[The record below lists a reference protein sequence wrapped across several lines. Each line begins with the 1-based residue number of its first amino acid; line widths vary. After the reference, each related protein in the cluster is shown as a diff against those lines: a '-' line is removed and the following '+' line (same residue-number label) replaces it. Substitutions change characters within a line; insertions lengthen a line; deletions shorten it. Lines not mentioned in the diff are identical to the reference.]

1 MSRYAQLRKEE
12 RIMLNAI
19 KRESNKTYTE
29 NGAVTNVSTYS
40 DCLDL
45 FATVGA
51 LRKASE
57 QEILNRFIR
66 AYTEDPDKA
75 MKIIFFARDV
85 RGGLGERRMFRTVM
99 TYLAANEPASVKKN
113 IEYFCEY
120 GRYDDLLS
128 LMGTPCEKDMLAY
141 IAKQF
146 ATDMKALEAGE
157 SVSLLAKWLPS
168 VNASNA
174 DAVAMAKKIARS
186 MKMTD
191 RDYRKAVVALR
202 AKIRIIEN
210 NLREKDYTFDYSKQ
224 PSKAMFKYRAAFM
237 RNDGKRYGEFINK
250 VSKGEAKLNA
260 RTVMPYELIDPY
272 LNNGWRSN
280 MPSIEN
286 MTEEE
291 KRVLNATWE
300 SLPDFGGDEN
310 ALAVIDTS
318 GSMYWSTNPKPASV
332 ALSLGLYFAER
343 NKGLFHNH
351 FIEFSRD
358 AKLIEIKG
366 DTFADRLRY
375 VASFCE
381 VADTNIEAVF
391 DLILRAAVKNHI
403 PQEEMPATLYL
414 ISDMEFNGCVRNA
427 GQTNF
432 ENAKKKYRA
441 HGYRLPNI
449 VFWNVQSRNRQQ
461 PVTMNEQGVALVSGC
476 TPRLFSM
483 VASGNIDPYSFMM
496 EVVESERYEKIVA

>member
-1 MSRYAQLRKEE
+1 MKT
-12 RIMLNAI
+12 MLNAI
-19 KRESNKTYTE
+19 KTESNKTYTE

-57 QEILNRFIR
+57 QEILDRFIR

-75 MKIIFFARDV
+75 MKIIFFARDI
-85 RGGLGERRMFRTVM
+85 RGGLGERRVFRTVM
-99 TYLAANEPASVKKN
+99 TYLAAQEPASVKKN
-113 IEYFCEY
+113 IEYFGEY

-128 LMGTPCEKDMLAY
+128 LMGTPCENDMLAY

-146 ATDMKALEAGE
+146 AEDMEALAAGK

-174 DAVAMAKKIARS
+174 DTVVMAKKIARS

-237 RNDGKRYGEFINK
+237 RNDGERYGAFINK

-260 RTVMPYELIDPY
+260 KTVMPYELVDPF
-272 LNNGWRSN
+272 LTGGWYSGRTFMRDISD
-280 MPSIEN
+280 
-286 MTEEE
+286 EE
-291 KRVLNATWE
+291 KNVLNATWE
-300 SLPDFGGDEN
+300 SMPDFGGDQN
-310 ALAVIDTS
+310 AIAVVDTS
-318 GSMYWSTNPKPASV
+318 GSMYCSSNPRPASV

-351 FIEFSRD
+351 FIEFSHN
-358 AKLIEIKG
+358 AKLIELKG

-375 VASFCE
+375 IASFNE
-381 VADTNIEAVF
+381 IADTNIEAVF
-391 DLILRAAVKNHI
+391 DLILRAAVKNRI
-403 PQEEMPATLYL
+403 PQEEMPATLYI
-414 ISDMEFNGCVRNA
+414 ISDMEFNSCVRNA
-427 GQTNF
+427 GLTNF
-432 ENAKKKYRA
+432 ENAKMNYEA
-441 HGYRLPNI
+441 HGYKLPNV

-476 TPRLFSM
+476 TPKLFSM
-483 VASGNIDPYSFMM
+483 VAGGNIDPYSFMM
-496 EVVESERYEKIVA
+496 EVVGSERYEKIVA

>member
-1 MSRYAQLRKEE
+1 M
-12 RIMLNAI
+12 INAI

-29 NGAVTNVSTYS
+29 NGAVTNVSTFS

-57 QEILNRFIR
+57 QEILDRFIR
-66 AYTEDPDKA
+66 AYTEDSDTA
-75 MKIIFFARDV
+75 MKILFFARDI
-85 RGGLGERRMFRTVM
+85 RGGLGERRVFRTVM
-99 TYLAANEPASVKKN
+99 TYLAAHEPTSVKKN
-113 IEYFCEY
+113 IEYFGEY
-120 GRYDDLLS
+120 GRFDDLLS

-146 ATDMKALEAGE
+146 TVDMEALNAGE

-191 RDYRKAVVALR
+191 RDYRKAVVELR

-210 NLREKDYTFDYSKQ
+210 NLREKDYSFDYSKQ
-224 PSKAMFKYRAAFM
+224 PSKAMFKYRAAFL
-237 RNDGKRYGEFINK
+237 RNDTERYKSFINK
-250 VSKGEAKLNA
+250 VSVGEAKLHA
-260 RTVMPYELIDPY
+260 GTIMPYELVDPY
-272 LNNGWRSN
+272 LEKHWGHEFMRG
-280 MPSIEN
+280 I
-286 MTEEE
+286 TEDE
-291 KRVLNATWE
+291 KKILNATWE

-318 GSMYWSTNPKPASV
+318 GSMYWTTRPTPASV

-351 FIEFSRD
+351 FIEFSHNAR
-358 AKLIEIKG
+358 LIEIKG
-366 DTFADRLRY
+366 ETFADRLRY
-375 VASFCE
+375 VTSFCE

-403 PQEEMPATLYL
+403 PQSEMPATLYL
-414 ISDMEFNGCVRNA
+414 ISDMEFNSCVRNA
-427 GQTNF
+427 GATNF
-432 ENAKKKYRA
+432 ENAKKKYEA
-441 HGYRLPNI
+441 HGYKLPNV

-496 EVVESERYEKIVA
+496 EVVGNERYEKIVA

>member
-1 MSRYAQLRKEE
+1 
-12 RIMLNAI
+12 MLNALR
-19 KRESNKTYTE
+19 RESNRTFTE
-29 NGAVTNVSTYS
+29 NGAVTLVSTYS

-57 QEILNRFIR
+57 QEILDRFIR

-75 MKIIFFARDV
+75 MKIIFFARDI
-85 RGGLGERRMFRTVM
+85 RGGLGERRVFRTVM

-113 IEYFCEY
+113 IEYFGEY

-128 LMGTPCEKDMLAY
+128 LMGTPCEKEMLTY
-141 IAKQF
+141 VAKQF
-146 ATDMKALEAGE
+146 AADMEALRAGD

-174 DAVAMAKKIARS
+174 ETVAMAKKIARS

-191 RDYRKAVVALR
+191 RDYRKAVVELR

-237 RNDGKRYGEFINK
+237 RNDSERYGEFINK
-250 VSKGEAKLNA
+250 VSRGEAKLNA
-260 RTVMPYELIDPY
+260 NTLMPYELVDRY
-272 LNNGWRSN
+272 LTSGWGRKSF
-280 MPSIEN
+280 MVDISEN
-286 MTEEE
+286 E
-291 KRVLNATWE
+291 KKVLNATWE
-300 SLPDFGGDEN
+300 SLPDFGGTEN
-310 ALAVIDTS
+310 AIAVIDTS
-318 GSMYWSTNPKPASV
+318 GSMYWTSSPKPASV

-343 NKGLFHNH
+343 NKGIFHNH
-351 FIEFSRD
+351 FIEFSRT
-358 AKLIEIKG
+358 ARLIEIKG

-375 VASFCE
+375 IASFNE
-381 VADTNIEAVF
+381 IADTNVEAVF
-391 DLILRAAVKNHI
+391 DLILRAAVKNSI
-403 PQEEMPATLYL
+403 PQEEMPATLYI
-414 ISDMEFNGCVRNA
+414 ISDMEFNCAVRNA
-427 GQTNF
+427 GTTNF
-432 ENAKKKYRA
+432 ENAKNRYA
-441 HGYRLPNI
+441 QFGYKLPDV

-483 VASGNIDPYSFMM
+483 VAGGRIDPYSVMM
-496 EVVESERYEKIVA
+496 DVIGSERYEKIVA

>member
-1 MSRYAQLRKEE
+1 MHSRKEE
-12 RIMLNAI
+12 RTMLNAI

-29 NGAVTNVSTYS
+29 NGAVTLVSTYS

-51 LRKASE
+51 LRKASD
-57 QEILNRFIR
+57 QEILDRFIR

-75 MKIIFFARDV
+75 MKIIFFARDI
-85 RGGLGERRMFRTVM
+85 RGGLGERRVFRTVM
-99 TYLAANEPASVKKN
+99 SYLAAQEPASVKKN
-113 IEYFCEY
+113 IEYFGEY

-141 IAKQF
+141 VAKQF
-146 ATDMKALEAGE
+146 ASDMEALKAGE

-168 VNASNA
+168 VNASN
-174 DAVAMAKKIARS
+174 DETVVMAKKIARS

-191 RDYRKAVVALR
+191 RDYRKAVVELR

-237 RNDGKRYGEFINK
+237 RNDGERYGEFIHK

-260 RTVMPYELIDPY
+260 KTIMPYELIDPFLINY
-272 LNNGWRSN
+272 GMKDLS
-280 MPSIEN
+280 
-286 MTEEE
+286 EEE
-291 KRVLNATWE
+291 KKTLNATWA
-300 SLPDFGGDEN
+300 SLPDFGGEEN
-310 ALAVIDTS
+310 AIAVVDTS
-318 GSMYWSTNPKPASV
+318 GSMYWSKSPTPASV

-343 NKGLFHNH
+343 NTGLFHNH
-351 FIEFSRD
+351 FIEFSRK
-358 AKLIEIKG
+358 AQLIEIKG

-375 VASFCE
+375 IASFNE
-381 VADTNIEAVF
+381 VADTNIESVF
-391 DLILRAAVKNHI
+391 DLILRAAVRNRI
-403 PQEEMPATLYL
+403 PQEEMPATLYI
-414 ISDMEFNGCVRNA
+414 ISDMEFNGCVHNA
-427 GQTNF
+427 GRTNF
-432 ENAKKKYRA
+432 ENAKRKFEA
-441 HGYRLPNI
+441 HGYRLPNV

-483 VASGNIDPYSFMM
+483 VASGKLDPYRFMM
-496 EVVESERYEKIVA
+496 EIVGSERYEKIVA

>member
-1 MSRYAQLRKEE
+1 
-12 RIMLNAI
+12 MLNAL
-19 KRESNKTYTE
+19 KKESNRTFTE
-29 NGAVTNVSTYS
+29 NGAATHVSTYS

-57 QEILNRFIR
+57 QEIRDRFIR
-66 AYTEDPDKA
+66 AYTEDPDTA
-75 MKIIFFARDV
+75 MKIIFFARDI
-85 RGGLGERRMFRTVM
+85 RGGLGERRVFRTVM

-113 IEYFCEY
+113 IEYFGEY

-128 LMGTPCEKDMLAY
+128 LMGTPCEKDMLDY
-141 IAKQF
+141 VAKQF
-146 ATDMKALEAGE
+146 AADMEALKAGE

-191 RDYRKAVVALR
+191 RDYRKAVVELR

-237 RNDGKRYGEFINK
+237 RNDCERYREFIGK

-260 RTVMPYELIDPY
+260 KALMPYELVDPY
-272 LNNGWRSN
+272 LTGSWYSDRSY
-280 MPSIEN
+280 MKDIS
-286 MTEEE
+286 EEE
-291 KRVLNATWE
+291 KSVLNATWD
-300 SLPDFGGDEN
+300 SMPDFGGDQN
-310 ALAVIDTS
+310 AIAVVDTS
-318 GSMYWSTNPKPASV
+318 GSMYCSRSPKPASV

-351 FIEFSRD
+351 FIEFSRN

-375 VASFCE
+375 IASFSE
-381 VADTNIEAVF
+381 VADTNIESVF

-403 PQEEMPATLYL
+403 SQEEMPATLYI
-414 ISDMEFNGCVRNA
+414 ISDMEFNYCVTNA
-427 GQTNF
+427 ELTNF
-432 ENAKKKYRA
+432 ENAKRKYEA
-441 HGYRLPNI
+441 HGYKLPNI
-449 VFWNVQSRNRQQ
+449 VFWNVESRNRQQ

-476 TPRLFSM
+476 TPKLFSM
-483 VASGNIDPYSFMM
+483 VASGNLDPYTFMM

>member
-1 MSRYAQLRKEE
+1 MKT
-12 RIMLNAI
+12 MLNAI
-19 KRESNKTYTE
+19 KTESNKTYTE

-57 QEILNRFIR
+57 QEILDRFIR

-75 MKIIFFARDV
+75 MKIIFFARDI
-85 RGGLGERRMFRTVM
+85 RGGLGERRVFRTVM
-99 TYLAANEPASVKKN
+99 TYLAAQGPASVKKN
-113 IEYFCEY
+113 IEYFGEY

-128 LMGTPCEKDMLAY
+128 LMGTPCENDMLAY

-146 ATDMKALEAGE
+146 ADDMEALETGK

-168 VNASNA
+168 VNASST
-174 DAVAMAKKIARS
+174 DTVVMAKKIARS

-191 RDYRKAVVALR
+191 RDYRKAVVGLR

-237 RNDGKRYGEFINK
+237 RNDGERYGAFINK

-260 RTVMPYELIDPY
+260 KTVMPYELVDPF
-272 LNNGWRSN
+272 LNGGWYSGRTFMRDISD
-280 MPSIEN
+280 
-286 MTEEE
+286 EE
-291 KRVLNATWE
+291 KNVLNATWA
-300 SLPDFGGDEN
+300 SMPDFGGDQN
-310 ALAVIDTS
+310 AIAVVDTS
-318 GSMYWSTNPKPASV
+318 GSMYFSSSPRPASV

-351 FIEFSRD
+351 FIEFSHN
-358 AKLIEIKG
+358 AKLIELKG
-366 DTFADRLRY
+366 DTFADRL
-375 VASFCE
+375 
-381 VADTNIEAVF
+381 
-391 DLILRAAVKNHI
+391 
-403 PQEEMPATLYL
+403 LYI
-414 ISDMEFNGCVRNA
+414 ISDMEFNYCVTNA
-427 GQTNF
+427 ELTNF
-432 ENAKKKYRA
+432 ENAKMNYEA
-441 HGYRLPNI
+441 NGYKLPNV

-476 TPRLFSM
+476 TPKLFSM

-496 EVVESERYEKIVA
+496 EVVGSERYEKIVA

>member
-1 MSRYAQLRKEE
+1 MKT
-12 RIMLNAI
+12 MLNAI
-19 KRESNKTYTE
+19 KTESNKTYTE

-57 QEILNRFIR
+57 QEILDRFIR

-75 MKIIFFARDV
+75 MKIIFFARDI
-85 RGGLGERRMFRTVM
+85 RGGLGERRVFRTVM
-99 TYLAANEPASVKKN
+99 TYLAAQEPASVKKN
-113 IEYFCEY
+113 IEYFGEY

-128 LMGTPCEKDMLAY
+128 LMGTPCENDMLAY

-146 ATDMKALEAGE
+146 AEDMEALAAGK

-174 DAVAMAKKIARS
+174 DTVVMAKKIARS

-191 RDYRKAVVALR
+191 RDYRKAVVELR

-237 RNDGKRYGEFINK
+237 RNDGERYGAFINK

-260 RTVMPYELIDPY
+260 KTVMPYELVDPF
-272 LNNGWRSN
+272 LTGGWYSGRTFMRDISD
-280 MPSIEN
+280 
-286 MTEEE
+286 EE
-291 KRVLNATWE
+291 KNVLNATWE
-300 SLPDFGGDEN
+300 SMPDFGGDQN
-310 ALAVIDTS
+310 AIAVVDTS
-318 GSMYWSTNPKPASV
+318 GSMYCSSSPRPASV

-351 FIEFSRD
+351 FIEFSHN
-358 AKLIEIKG
+358 AKLIELKG

-375 VASFCE
+375 IASFNE
-381 VADTNIEAVF
+381 IADTNIEAVF
-391 DLILRAAVKNHI
+391 DLILRAAVKNRI
-403 PQEEMPATLYL
+403 PQEEMPATLYI
-414 ISDMEFNGCVRNA
+414 ISDMEFNSCVRNA
-427 GQTNF
+427 GLTNF
-432 ENAKKKYRA
+432 ENAKMNYEA
-441 HGYRLPNI
+441 HGYKLPNV

-476 TPRLFSM
+476 TPKLFSM

-496 EVVESERYEKIVA
+496 EVVGSERYEKIVA

>member
-1 MSRYAQLRKEE
+1 MMKT
-12 RIMLNAI
+12 MLNAI
-19 KRESNKTYTE
+19 KTESNKTYTE

-57 QEILNRFIR
+57 QEILDRFIR

-75 MKIIFFARDV
+75 MKIIFFARDI
-85 RGGLGERRMFRTVM
+85 RGGLGERRVFRTVM
-99 TYLAANEPASVKKN
+99 TYLAAQEPASVKKN
-113 IEYFCEY
+113 IEYFGEY

-128 LMGTPCEKDMLAY
+128 LMGTPCENDMLAY

-146 ATDMKALEAGE
+146 AEDMEALAVGK

-174 DAVAMAKKIARS
+174 DTVVMAKKIARS

-191 RDYRKAVVALR
+191 RDYRKAVVELR

-237 RNDGKRYGEFINK
+237 RNDGERYGEFVNK

-260 RTVMPYELIDPY
+260 KTVMPYELVDPF
-272 LNNGWRSN
+272 LTGGWYSGRTFMKDISD
-280 MPSIEN
+280 
-286 MTEEE
+286 EE
-291 KRVLNATWE
+291 KNVLNATWE
-300 SLPDFGGDEN
+300 SMPDFGGDQN
-310 ALAVIDTS
+310 AIAVVDTS
-318 GSMYWSTNPKPASV
+318 GSMYFSSSPRPASV

-351 FIEFSRD
+351 FIEFSHN
-358 AKLIEIKG
+358 AKLIELKG

-375 VASFCE
+375 IASFNE
-381 VADTNIEAVF
+381 IADTNIEAVF
-391 DLILRAAVKNHI
+391 DLILRAAVKNRI
-403 PQEEMPATLYL
+403 PQDEMPATLYI
-414 ISDMEFNGCVRNA
+414 ISDMEFNSCVRNA
-427 GQTNF
+427 GLTNF
-432 ENAKKKYRA
+432 ENAKMNYEA
-441 HGYRLPNI
+441 HGYKLPNV

-476 TPRLFSM
+476 TPKLFSM

-496 EVVESERYEKIVA
+496 EVVGSERYEKIVA

>member
-1 MSRYAQLRKEE
+1 MKT
-12 RIMLNAI
+12 MLNAI
-19 KRESNKTYTE
+19 KTESNKTYTE

-57 QEILNRFIR
+57 QEILDRFIR

-75 MKIIFFARDV
+75 MKIIFFARDI
-85 RGGLGERRMFRTVM
+85 RGGLGERRVFRTVM
-99 TYLAANEPASVKKN
+99 TYLAAQEPASVKKN
-113 IEYFCEY
+113 IEYFGEY

-128 LMGTPCEKDMLAY
+128 LMGTPCENDMLAY

-146 ATDMKALEAGE
+146 AEDMEALAVGK

-174 DAVAMAKKIARS
+174 DTVVMAKKIARS

-191 RDYRKAVVALR
+191 RDYRKAVVELR

-237 RNDGKRYGEFINK
+237 RNDGERYGEFVNK

-260 RTVMPYELIDPY
+260 KTVMPYELVDPF
-272 LNNGWRSN
+272 LTGGWYSGRTFMKDISD
-280 MPSIEN
+280 
-286 MTEEE
+286 EE
-291 KRVLNATWE
+291 KNVLNATWE
-300 SLPDFGGDEN
+300 SMPDFGGDQN
-310 ALAVIDTS
+310 AIAVVDTS
-318 GSMYWSTNPKPASV
+318 GSMYFSSSPRPASV

-351 FIEFSRD
+351 FIEFSHN
-358 AKLIEIKG
+358 AKLIELKG

-375 VASFCE
+375 IASFNE
-381 VADTNIEAVF
+381 IADTNIEAVF
-391 DLILRAAVKNHI
+391 DLILRAAVKNRI
-403 PQEEMPATLYL
+403 PQDEMPATLYI
-414 ISDMEFNGCVRNA
+414 ISDMEFNSCVRNA
-427 GQTNF
+427 GLTNF
-432 ENAKKKYRA
+432 ENAKMNYEA
-441 HGYRLPNI
+441 HGYKLPNV

-476 TPRLFSM
+476 TPKLFSM

-496 EVVESERYEKIVA
+496 EVVGSERYEKIVA

>member
-1 MSRYAQLRKEE
+1 
-12 RIMLNAI
+12 MLNALR
-19 KRESNKTYTE
+19 RESNRTFTE
-29 NGAVTNVSTYS
+29 NGAVTLVSTYS

-57 QEILNRFIR
+57 QEILDRFIR

-75 MKIIFFARDV
+75 MKIIFFARDI
-85 RGGLGERRMFRTVM
+85 RGGLGERRVFRTVM

-113 IEYFCEY
+113 IEYFGEY

-128 LMGTPCEKDMLAY
+128 LMGTPCEKEMLTY
-141 IAKQF
+141 VAKQF
-146 ATDMKALEAGE
+146 AADMEALRAGD

-191 RDYRKAVVALR
+191 RDYRKAVVELR

-237 RNDGKRYGEFINK
+237 RNDSERYGEFINK
-250 VSKGEAKLNA
+250 VSRGEAKLNA
-260 RTVMPYELIDPY
+260 NTLMPYELVDRY
-272 LNNGWRSN
+272 LTSGWGRKSF
-280 MPSIEN
+280 MVDISED
-286 MTEEE
+286 E
-291 KRVLNATWE
+291 KKVLNATWE
-300 SLPDFGGDEN
+300 SLPDFGGTEN
-310 ALAVIDTS
+310 AIAVIDTS
-318 GSMYWSTNPKPASV
+318 GSMYWTSSPKPASV

-343 NKGLFHNH
+343 NKGIFHNH
-351 FIEFSRD
+351 FIEFSRT
-358 AKLIEIKG
+358 ARLIEIKG

-375 VASFCE
+375 IASFNE
-381 VADTNIEAVF
+381 IADTNVEAVF
-391 DLILRAAVKNHI
+391 DLILRAAVKNSI
-403 PQEEMPATLYL
+403 PQEEMPATLYI
-414 ISDMEFNGCVRNA
+414 ISDMEFNCAVRNA
-427 GQTNF
+427 GTTNF
-432 ENAKKKYRA
+432 ENAKNRYA
-441 HGYRLPNI
+441 QFGYKLPDV

-483 VASGNIDPYSFMM
+483 VAGGRIDPYSVMM
-496 EVVESERYEKIVA
+496 DVIGSERYEKIVA

>member
-1 MSRYAQLRKEE
+1 
-12 RIMLNAI
+12 MLNAL
-19 KRESNKTYTE
+19 KREANRTFTE

-57 QEILNRFIR
+57 QEILDRFIR

-75 MKIIFFARDV
+75 MKIIFFARDI
-85 RGGLGERRMFRTVM
+85 RGGLGERRVFRTVM
-99 TYLAANEPASVKKN
+99 TYLAASEPASVQKN
-113 IEYFCEY
+113 IEYFGEY

-146 ATDMKALEAGE
+146 AADMEALKAGY

-174 DAVAMAKKIARS
+174 EAVAMAKKIARS

-191 RDYRKAVVALR
+191 RDYRKAIVELR

-237 RNDGKRYGEFINK
+237 RNDGERYGEFIHK

-260 RTVMPYELIDPY
+260 KTIMPYDLIDPF
-272 LNNGWRSN
+272 LNYGGMRSV
-280 MPSIEN
+280 
-286 MTEEE
+286 TAEERE
-291 KRVLNATWE
+291 VLNATWE
-300 SLPDFGGDEN
+300 SMPDFGGDAN
-310 ALAVIDTS
+310 AIAVVDTS
-318 GSMYWSTNPKPASV
+318 GSMYCTSKPRPASV

-343 NKGLFHNH
+343 NKGLFHNY

-366 DTFADRLRY
+366 STFADRLRY
-375 VASFCE
+375 IASFSE
-381 VADTNIEAVF
+381 IADTNIEAVF
-391 DLILRAAVKNHI
+391 DLILRAAVKNRI
-403 PQEEMPATLYL
+403 PQEEMPATLYI
-414 ISDMEFNGCVRNA
+414 ISDMEFNYCVKNA
-427 GQTNF
+427 SLTNF
-432 ENAKKKYRA
+432 ENAKRKYEA
-441 HGYRLPNI
+441 HGYKLPNV

-483 VASGNIDPYSFMM
+483 VASGNIDPYSVMM
-496 EVVESERYEKIVA
+496 DVIGSERYEKIVA

>member
-1 MSRYAQLRKEE
+1 MMKT
-12 RIMLNAI
+12 MLNAI
-19 KRESNKTYTE
+19 KTESNKTYTE

-57 QEILNRFIR
+57 QEILDRFIR

-75 MKIIFFARDV
+75 MKIIFFARDI
-85 RGGLGERRMFRTVM
+85 RGGLGERRVFRTVM
-99 TYLAANEPASVKKN
+99 TYLAAQEPASVKKN
-113 IEYFCEY
+113 IEYFGEY
-120 GRYDDLLS
+120 GRYDDQLS
-128 LMGTPCEKDMLAY
+128 LMGTPCENDMLAY

-146 ATDMKALEAGE
+146 AEDMEALAAGK

-174 DAVAMAKKIARS
+174 DTVVMAKKIARS

-191 RDYRKAVVALR
+191 RDYRKAVVELR

-237 RNDGKRYGEFINK
+237 RNDGERYGAFINK

-260 RTVMPYELIDPY
+260 KTVMPYELVDPF
-272 LNNGWRSN
+272 LTGGWYSGRTFMRDISD
-280 MPSIEN
+280 
-286 MTEEE
+286 EE
-291 KRVLNATWE
+291 KNVLNATWE
-300 SLPDFGGDEN
+300 SMPDFGGDQN
-310 ALAVIDTS
+310 AIAVVDTS
-318 GSMYWSTNPKPASV
+318 GSMYCSSNPRPASV

-351 FIEFSRD
+351 FIEFSHN
-358 AKLIEIKG
+358 AKLIELKG
-366 DTFADRLRY
+366 ETFADRLRY
-375 VASFCE
+375 IASFNE
-381 VADTNIEAVF
+381 IADTNIEAVF
-391 DLILRAAVKNHI
+391 DLVLRAAVKNCI
-403 PQEEMPATLYL
+403 PQDEMPATLYI
-414 ISDMEFNGCVRNA
+414 ISDMEFNSCVRNA
-427 GQTNF
+427 GLTNF
-432 ENAKKKYRA
+432 ENAKMNYEA
-441 HGYRLPNI
+441 HGYKLPNV

-476 TPRLFSM
+476 TPKLFSM

-496 EVVESERYEKIVA
+496 EVVGSERYEKIVA

>member
-1 MSRYAQLRKEE
+1 
-12 RIMLNAI
+12 MLNAI
-19 KRESNKTYTE
+19 KKEANRTYTE
-29 NGAVTNVSTYS
+29 NGAATLVSTYS

-75 MKIIFFARDV
+75 MKIIFFARDI
-85 RGGLGERRMFRTVM
+85 RGGLGERRVFRTVM
-99 TYLAANEPASVKKN
+99 TYLAAHEPASVKKN
-113 IEYFCEY
+113 IEYFGEY

-141 IAKQF
+141 VAKQF
-146 ATDMKALEAGE
+146 AKDVEALRAGE

-174 DAVAMAKKIARS
+174 ETVVMAKKIARS

-191 RDYRKAVVALR
+191 RDYRKAVVELR

-210 NLREKDYTFDYSKQ
+210 NLREKDYSFDYSKQ

-237 RNDGKRYGEFINK
+237 RNDSERYGEFINK

-260 RTVMPYELIDPY
+260 KTVMPYELVDPF
-272 LNNGWRSN
+272 LTGGWWSGRSF
-280 MPSIEN
+280 MRDISA
-286 MTEEE
+286 EE
-291 KRVLNATWE
+291 KNVLNATWE
-300 SLPDFGGDEN
+300 SLPDFGGDQN
-310 ALAVIDTS
+310 AIAVVDTS
-318 GSMYWSTNPKPASV
+318 GSMYCSSNPRPASV

-351 FIEFSRD
+351 FIEFSHD

-366 DTFADRLRY
+366 ETFADRLRY
-375 VASFCE
+375 IASFNE
-381 VADTNIEAVF
+381 IADTNIESVF
-391 DLILRAAVKNHI
+391 DLILRAAVKNHL
-403 PQEEMPATLYL
+403 PQSELPETLYL
-414 ISDMEFNGCVRNA
+414 ISDMEFNSCVRNA
-427 GQTNF
+427 GATNF
-432 ENAKKKYRA
+432 ENAKKKYAAR
-441 HGYRLPNI
+441 GYKLPNV

-496 EVVESERYEKIVA
+496 EVVGSERYEKIVA